1 MINLSSFNDL
11 VPKSGRYAKDVTYI
25 KVTDSMC
32 QMVLGKGDY
41 EQVVKYL
48 GNTVNAKVSRDLGI
62 IVLMKGA
69 DRRINSTSRSVSLV
83 SLKEQLKEK
92 YGDAINCIYL
102 DCRWDEDETGRKV
115 YVAQV
120 NGRKEYQADATIH
133 KLRG

>member
-69 DRRINSTSRSVSLV
+69 DRRINSTSRRSTAMPSTASTSIAGGMRTRRVGRCTSL
-83 SLKEQLKEK
+83 
-92 YGDAINCIYL
+92 
-102 DCRWDEDETGRKV
+102 R
-115 YVAQV
+115 
-120 NGRKEYQADATIH
+120 
-133 KLRG
+133 